1 MPKRMFMLIAL
12 LAGITMAAPAVA
24 QQAKEFGRYIVHYNA
39 LSASL
44 LTPQVAQAYGIK
56 RSSSR
61 GLLNIAVLADGVPV
75 RALVKADVRNLAGQR
90 KNIEL
95 REIVEP
101 GEDGFDGIY
110 SIGEF
115 RTAHMETFIFS
126 IAVQPEG
133 SDAAP
138 YRFEFS
144 QQFFSD

>member
-1 MPKRMFMLIAL
+1 MPKRLLTALMLL
-12 LAGITMAAPAVA
+12 SSLAAAPVVA
-24 QQAKEFGRYIVHYNA
+24 QQAKQFDQYTVHYNA
-39 LSASL
+39 LSTSL

-56 RSSSR
+56 RSANR

-90 KNIEL
+90 KSVDI
-95 REIVEP
+95 REIVES
-101 GEDGFDGIY
+101 GEDSFDGIY

-115 RTAHMETFIFS
+115 RAANMETFIFD

-133 SDAAP
+133 SSAPP
-138 YRFEFS
+138 YRFSFS